1 MGGPSS
7 PTGAWSPA
15 FNAII
20 GECATAW
27 RSGKPDVAAAAARK
41 TETGSRRGKR
51 GKKART
57 DEPAVARFFKE
68 IFVMAEDS
76 SLREARLMVMKR
88 LEQLIL
94 QLGDISEIV
103 SAES

>member
-1 MGGPSS
+1 
-7 PTGAWSPA
+7 
-15 FNAII
+15 
-20 GECATAW
+20 
-27 RSGKPDVAAAAARK
+27 
-41 TETGSRRGKR
+41 
-51 GKKART
+51 
-57 DEPAVARFFKE
+57 
-68 IFVMAEDS
+68 MAEDS